1 MCTLFPSGQPSWGIA
16 WYINGLLV
24 PELTL
29 TRGENYTFRVF
40 GGNNASI
47 RASYHPFYITDSVSG
62 GRLLNTPAQRSVS
75 DITSYP
81 AIAWIQGYK

>member
-1 MCTLFPSGQPSWGIA
+1 MCTLASTGQPSWGIA
-16 WYINGLLV
+16 WYINGHLV

-29 TRGENYTFRVF
+29 TRGETYTFKVF

-62 GRLLNTPAQRSVS
+62 GRLLNTPTQKSVS
-75 DITSYP
+75 G
-81 AIAWIQGYK
+81 IASCPCRHWVQDCK

>member
-1 MCTLFPSGQPSWGIA
+1 MCKQTCTRMLIPSGQPGWGIA
-16 WYINGLLV
+16 WFINGLLV

-47 RASYHPFYITDSVSG
+47 RASYHPFYITDSMSG
-62 GRLLNTPAQRSVS
+62 GRLLNTAAQRMVGGT
-75 DITSYP
+75 DIN
-81 AIAWIQGYK
+81 